1 MSTAIHRRL
10 SKGIAQLR
18 QSQADLPQPRAP
30 LGVAARILV
39 VVLTTWSLGSII
51 PDLWRVVMPSLG
63 AAGFA
68 ADNDGRI
75 YDVIGPFANDS
86 DSPAWQAGLRVG
98 DQVDL
103 RAMRCDPLLPDGP
116 ACSSLISVV
125 GGMGGIQL
133 VRPGR
138 ILTLTIRPA
147 DGSAERT
154 VTIRAKQP
162 YRSWFT
168 RFVLLLNEC
177 AGIAFVLA
185 ATWLVWT
192 RPGAMTMGF
201 WLYSLWFN
209 PGQYFVY
216 YLLLQEHP
224 GLELVNE
231 VLASAIHGGAS
242 AGLLLFVLRVPD
254 DRPDQRWRWAERVV
268 PAVGIV
274 MAAMQ
279 LASYSSILGF
289 KVEAVSRA
297 TFFADYIVDALAV
310 AILLRRRQGHLP
322 EDYQRFQWVLWG
334 CAIGLPAYILSG
346 LLQSTSLWQ
355 TVSGS
360 HRLPYALINLLLVV
374 YAMMGWFI
382 FEAVRRPSVV
392 AVSIPLRRATVFGL
406 ILSLP
411 ALLAHEET
419 DRLREMLHLPDWG
432 WLIFAAVL
440 LFLISRLHELSAE
453 LADHVF
459 NRSFHRHAQQLA
471 EIRREILAAENA
483 ESIDRLLSEA
493 PRDRLNLASATV
505 FRHEAGVYRRHL
517 RGLGWPPDAADT
529 LDPDDDAFAE
539 LAHAEPFHI
548 SRGDAKRL
556 AFPPGLATPTFAV
569 PVRNTL
575 YCYAVAFYGPHVS
588 GADLAGNEHALL
600 ASLAAD
606 AALVYARAETEVLR
620 RRVAAL
626 EDQLDELTDLSPEP

>member
-1 MSTAIHRRL
+1 MPTAIHRRL
-10 SKGIAQLR
+10 SAAIAQQRKSLG
-18 QSQADLPQPRAP
+18 DLPKPRRP
-30 LGVAARILV
+30 LGVPMRVLV
-39 VVLTTWSLGSII
+39 VALTTWSLGTII
-51 PDLWRVVMPSLG
+51 PDLWRVAMPPLG

-75 YDVIGPFANDS
+75 YDVVGPFASDS

-103 RAMRCDPLLPDGP
+103 HAMRCDPLLPHGP
-116 ACSSLISVV
+116 ACSSLVAV
-125 GGMGGIQL
+125 LGGMGGIQL

-138 ILTLTIRPA
+138 VLTLTIKPA
-147 DGSAERT
+147 DGSADRT
-154 VTIRAKQP
+154 VTIHAKQP

-168 RFVLLLNEC
+168 RFILLLNEG

-209 PGQYFVY
+209 PGQYFIY
-216 YLLLQEHP
+216 YLLLQAHP
-224 GLELVNE
+224 GLEVANE
-231 VLASAIHGGAS
+231 MLASAVHGAAS

-254 DRPDQRWRWAERVV
+254 DRADRRWRWAERAV
-268 PAVGIV
+268 PAVGIFV
-274 MAAMQ
+274 AGMQ

-289 KVEAVSRA
+289 EVEGVSRA
-297 TFFADYIVDALAV
+297 TFLADCIVDALAV
-310 AILLRRRQGHLP
+310 AILLRRRRGHLP

-334 CAIGLPAYILSG
+334 CLIGLPAYIVSG

-355 TVSGS
+355 TLSGS
-360 HRLPYALINLLLVV
+360 HSLPYALINLLLVV
-374 YAMMGWFI
+374 YGIMGWFI

-392 AVSIPLRRATVFGL
+392 AVSIPLRRITVFGL

-411 ALLAHEET
+411 TLLVHEET
-419 DRLREMLHLPDWG
+419 DRLRLMLHLPDWA

-483 ESIDRLLSEA
+483 EAIDRLLSEA
-493 PRDRLNLASATV
+493 PRDRLHLVSATV
-505 FRHEAGVYRRHL
+505 FRHEDRAYRRHL
-517 RGLGWPPDAADT
+517 SGVGWPPDAADT
-529 LDPDDDAFAE
+529 LDPGDRAFAE
-539 LAHAEPFHI
+539 LEHDIPFHI
-548 SRGDAKRL
+548 SRDDAKRL
-556 AFPPGLATPTFAV
+556 AFPTGLAAPTFAV

-575 YCYAVAFYGPHVS
+575 HCYAVAFYGPHVS
-588 GADLAGNEHALL
+588 GADLATVEHVLL
-600 ASLAAD
+600 ASLAGD
-606 AALVYARAETEVLR
+606 AALAYGRAETEALR

-626 EDQLDELTDLSPEP
+626 EDQVDELRDLSPER